1 MVFESDPFEDFK
13 RRRQIEMLEIKFKEK
28 AREKQKELARLF
40 QQGDGPEAEGLE
52 EKVEREMLEFF
63 DESTR
68 HVQRLVG
75 EFEKNRPGGQGAR
88 VQAEMDEFIRRSSQ
102 EAENLLLKL
111 RDTSSP
117 PEIQGRLQNL
127 LERSVQEVQKVTRST
142 LPAGAEAPVPPPP
155 QALPSPGIP
164 VLAAPSA
171 ERPAQRPMLFPAA
184 PLAPQPRPA
193 VPPPPVAPAPS
204 EEIDPAEYR
213 ALRDLLIEK
222 GLFTLE
228 ELSQRAFRS

>member
-40 QQGDGPEAEGLE
+40 QQGDGSEAEGLE

-75 EFEKNRPGGQGAR
+75 EYEKNRPGGMGAR
-88 VQAEMDEFIRRSSQ
+88 VQAEMDEFFRRSSQ
-102 EAENLLLKL
+102 EAENLVQRL

-127 LERSVQEVQKVTRST
+127 LERSVQEVQKVTRSS
-142 LPAGAEAPVPPPP
+142 LPAGAETAGPTAPV
-155 QALPSPGIP
+155 LPFPVASLSP
-164 VLAAPSA
+164 
-171 ERPAQRPMLFPAA
+171 A
-184 PLAPQPRPA
+184 PLLERTVEKTAGPPAEPA
-193 VPPPPVAPAPS
+193 VPPPRPQASARR
-204 EEIDPAEYR
+204 EAIDPAEFR
-213 ALRDLLIEK
+213 ALLELLIEK
-222 GLFTLE
+222 GLITSE
-228 ELSQRAFRS
+228 ELAQRSARV

>member
-40 QQGDGPEAEGLE
+40 QQGDGSEAEGLE

-75 EFEKNRPGGQGAR
+75 EYEKNRPNGMGAR
-88 VQAEMDEFIRRSSQ
+88 VQAEMDEFFRRSSQ
-102 EAENLLLKL
+102 EAENLVQRL

-127 LERSVQEVQKVTRST
+127 LERSVQEVQKVTRSS
-142 LPAGAEAPVPPPP
+142 LPRAPRCPRERRLRLRRLLRSPCRLPPPSLRSTRRSVRSRRPPSLRRRDRPFSRHVRRLPRGRRRSTP
-155 QALPSPGIP
+155 QSSG
-164 VLAAPSA
+164 
-171 ERPAQRPMLFPAA
+171 
-184 PLAPQPRPA
+184 
-193 VPPPPVAPAPS
+193 
-204 EEIDPAEYR
+204 
-213 ALRDLLIEK
+213 
-222 GLFTLE
+222 
-228 ELSQRAFRS
+228 RSGTS